1 MGEVTEEKI
10 NDIFVLKQWI
20 NLINKELKSKGI
32 YGCEYMLINNSVDD
46 VFRVIED
53 NSEIYYRCRDIA
65 YGKTKLKDYLEQYF
79 VIVKR
84 YYDTLYIKEEEVD
97 KYFDHLTNS
106 RLTPN
111 TSKSQTDMIPEE
123 VERTLKLMKEAAQVY
138 YKVYENKEL
147 IAELS
152 TSNPDISD
160 YLNFR
165 IKEKNLLHLL
175 GVTSKAL
182 KDNPDFQRLTGGKV
196 KYAEDILKWIL
207 QDIDGNQDLLQYQ
220 EDILKRIKHEKGFN
234 ITIQQFSPKVTT
246 QLLNYHKIRAKSQ
259 TFLKY
264 GPLENVSLVA
274 KLQDGKTLSKN
285 SRSTSAMITRAE
297 SFKKYP
303 WAYFG
308 RVENQNNSYLETLQI
323 DSSKHKKE
331 LFKGSTPAIVKG
343 VKVIGN
349 NGEEG
354 GHVFS
359 EEKQFE
365 LFFQAYEE
373 FNTVMDFTELISYFN
388 GLLQKYE
395 DTNENTK
402 GKSR

>member
-32 YGCEYMLINNSVDD
+32 YDCEYMLINNSVDD
-46 VFRVIED
+46 VFHVIED
-53 NSEIYYRCRDIA
+53 NSQIYHKYRDIA
-65 YGKTKLKDYLEQYF
+65 FGKTNFKDYLEQYF

-138 YKVYENKEL
+138 YKVYGNKEL

-175 GVTSKAL
+175 GVTSKTL

-234 ITIQQFSPKVTT
+234 TTIQQFSPRVTT
-246 QLLNYHKIRAKSQ
+246 QLLNYHKIRAKS
-259 TFLKY
+259 
-264 GPLENVSLVA
+264 
-274 KLQDGKTLSKN
+274 
-285 SRSTSAMITRAE
+285 
-297 SFKKYP
+297 
-303 WAYFG
+303 
-308 RVENQNNSYLETLQI
+308 
-323 DSSKHKKE
+323 
-331 LFKGSTPAIVKG
+331 
-343 VKVIGN
+343 
-349 NGEEG
+349 
-354 GHVFS
+354 
-359 EEKQFE
+359 
-365 LFFQAYEE
+365 
-373 FNTVMDFTELISYFN
+373 
-388 GLLQKYE
+388 
-395 DTNENTK
+395 
-402 GKSR
+402 